1 MASDPW
7 FFLCHPRVLLV
18 VVGWLIAMPALAA
31 AAGSA
36 GQNGDADHG
45 QQLYQQQCS
54 ACHTVDENDVGPAH
68 RGVYGRKAASLRN
81 FEYSAALRH
90 ANVVWNDE
98 TLDAWLAA
106 PEKFAPGQA
115 MGVSVKDAQAR
126 ADLIAYL
133 RTLKSAR

>member
-1 MASDPW
+1 
-7 FFLCHPRVLLV
+7 
-18 VVGWLIAMPALAA
+18 MPVLAA
-31 AAGSA
+31 GNAE
-36 GQNGDADHG
+36 QG

-54 ACHTVDENDVGPAH
+54 ACHTIDENDVGPAH

-81 FEYSAALRH
+81 FDYSPALRR
-90 ANVVWNDE
+90 ANVVWGDE

-115 MGVSVKDAQAR
+115 MGVSVKDPQAR

-133 RTLKSAR
+133 RTLTPAR